1 MNSGPGVRA
10 ATTIGLSAAAANVM
24 VWENFIVSLL
34 LLKLWVSD
42 KTAPFCYAVEDG
54 EDSVDEYADR
64 EERLLSRCEAPL
76 YILDPCR
83 KADLSV
89 LVGPHCCNLFVAYA
103 HLTEHWQGS
112 SLQYAFSLYN
122 IV

>member
-1 MNSGPGVRA
+1 MRGRSLTESFLLRRMNSGPGVRA

-24 VWENFIVSLL
+24 VWEYFIVSLNWVL
-34 LLKLWVSD
+34 LLKLWVLD

-54 EDSVDEYADR
+54 EDSVDEDADG

-83 KADLSV
+83 RADLSV
-89 LVGPHCCNLFVAYA
+89 LVGPHC
-103 HLTEHWQGS
+103 
-112 SLQYAFSLYN
+112 
-122 IV
+122 